1 MIKTWNI
8 LILALTLSALSTVAT
23 SAQSKI
29 AVIDMKVVFD
39 GYWKTKQAS
48 VTFEDRKKDYA
59 DQHQKMIDQYQAA
72 NEDYRKVR
80 ETASEAAISTGEKER
95 RNKSA
100 EEKLKEIQKLEK
112 DIRDHQKSMEGNLTE
127 TRFRLRRNILREIQD
142 LINTKSKTEGYTL
155 VLDSA
160 SEGINQTPVVLFSN
174 GANDITEDILLK
186 LNETAPIDA
195 AK

>member
-1 MIKTWNI
+1 MTKTWNL
-8 LILALTLSALSTVAT
+8 LILSLTLTVLSTVAT
-23 SAQSKI
+23 SAQTKI
-29 AVIDMKVVFD
+29 AVIDMKLVFD

-59 DQHQKMIDQYQAA
+59 EQHQTMIDQYQAA
-72 NEDYRKVR
+72 NEDYRKIR
-80 ETASEAAISTGEKER
+80 ETAAEAAISAGEKER
-95 RNKSA
+95 RNASA
-100 EEKLKEIQKLEK
+100 EEKLKEIQKLER

-127 TRFRLRRNILREIQD
+127 TRFRLRRNILREIQE
-142 LINTKSKTEGYTL
+142 LITTKSKTEGYSL

-160 SEGINQTPVVLFSN
+160 SEGINQTPVVLFSSGN
-174 GANDITEDILLK
+174 NDITQDILTK

>member
-1 MIKTWNI
+1 MTKTWNI
-8 LILALTLSALSTVAT
+8 LILSLTLSALSTVAA
-23 SAQSKI
+23 SAQTKI

-59 DQHQKMIDQYQAA
+59 DQHQTMIDQYQAA
-72 NEDYRKVR
+72 NEEYRKIR
-80 ETASEAAISTGEKER
+80 ETASEPAISTGEKER
-95 RNKSA
+95 RNQSA

-142 LINTKSKTEGYTL
+142 LINTKSKTDGYSL

-174 GANDITEDILLK
+174 GANDITENIG
-186 LNETAPIDA
+186 
-195 AK
+195 